1 MFNLSEKTILV
12 TGATSGIGFRACMEL
27 ARQGAFVIGT
37 GRDEQR
43 CENARQSI
51 LQEIPQAKLA
61 FLVGDLSSQN
71 QTKRLAEESL
81 QLIRETGKGRL
92 DVLVNNAGVFSAKKR
107 FSEDGIEL
115 TFAVN
120 HIAPFLLT
128 HCLLP
133 ALNASDDARVLT
145 VSSDSHYNT
154 RFDPRRASH
163 PGIYLHIWAYKVS
176 KLSNVLFTVEFNRR
190 NSYQGLCA
198 FAVDP
203 GLVNTEIGA
212 KQNEGL
218 VSFVWRIRQ
227 NQGQNPEVPVRTIT
241 HLASA
246 ELGQQRLVP
255 YWKNSQPK
263 APSRAALD
271 PNLAR
276 RLWEESCRLC
286 GIEDYFSQSIALG

>member
-1 MFNLSEKTILV
+1 MNNLSEKTILV
-12 TGATSGIGFRACMEL
+12 TGATSGIGFRACVEL

-51 LQEIPQAKLA
+51 LQEIPQARVA
-61 FLVGDLSSQN
+61 FLVGDFSSQN
-71 QTKRLAEESL
+71 QIRGLAEEFL
-81 QLIRETGKGRL
+81 QLIRKSGQGKL
-92 DVLVNNAGVFSAKKR
+92 DVLVNNAGIFSARKR

-133 ALNASDDARVLT
+133 ALNASEDARVLT
-145 VSSDSHYNT
+145 VSSNSHYNT
-154 RFDPRRASH
+154 WFNPCRASH
-163 PGIYLHIWAYKVS
+163 PGCYLHIWAYKVS
-176 KLSNVLFTVEFNRR
+176 KLSNVLFTAEFNRR
-190 NSYQGLCA
+190 NSNQRIRA

-227 NQGQNPEVPVRTIT
+227 NQGHSTDVPVRTIT
-241 HLASA
+241 HLAFT
-246 ELGQQRLVP
+246 ELGQQRQFL

-263 APSRAALD
+263 APSRAALNTD
-271 PNLAR
+271 LAS
-276 RLWEESCRLC
+276 RLWEESCRLS
-286 GIEDYFSQSIALG
+286 GIGDYFSQ